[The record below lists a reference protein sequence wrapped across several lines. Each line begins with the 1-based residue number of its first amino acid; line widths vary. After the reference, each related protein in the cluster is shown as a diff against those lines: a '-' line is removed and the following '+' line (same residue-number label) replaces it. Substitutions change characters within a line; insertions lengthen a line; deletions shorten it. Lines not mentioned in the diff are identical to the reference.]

1 MVKRFDEDLS
11 IKASKLSLYE
21 LRKHIEKKY
30 TVATEIEK
38 SEDQMLERIERS
50 DDQITELQEQMERLN
65 KHIRMTVK
73 AEVRRTMLFKDP
85 NESA

>member
-1 MVKRFDEDLS
+1 
-11 IKASKLSLYE
+11 
-21 LRKHIEKKY
+21 
-30 TVATEIEK
+30 
-38 SEDQMLERIERS
+38 MLERIERS

-73 AEVRRTMLFKDP
+73 AEVRRAMLFKDP